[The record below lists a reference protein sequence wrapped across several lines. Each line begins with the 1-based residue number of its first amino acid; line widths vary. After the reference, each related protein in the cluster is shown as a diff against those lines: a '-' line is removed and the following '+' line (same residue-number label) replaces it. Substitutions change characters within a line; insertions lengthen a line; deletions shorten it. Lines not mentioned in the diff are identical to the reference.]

1 MGAVMIKDLLR
12 RLLRLLPDFRDVHVY
27 GGGLLIAIGM
37 WTWWRPGGFIVF
49 GCLLVYLGLFRF
61 RRT

>member
-1 MGAVMIKDLLR
+1 MGALKRVWDAVR
-12 RLLRLLPDFRDVHVY
+12 AVLPDFRDLHVY
-27 GGGLLIAIGM
+27 GGGLLIAIGL

-49 GCLLVYLGLFRF
+49 GGLLVYLGLFRF